1 MTMETIS
8 KRSKLMRT
16 EVEKTARC
24 IGDPNQDCGDIFG
37 GGAPMR
43 TTTLKSGAV
52 SKSRFCA
59 LAYAPMSEDGRLPA
73 VKHVILLVIEEADR
87 ALRFLVHPSL
97 ESIVDAIDFPYIKS
111 VLKDFVERIN
121 HYAAEL
127 FRQLCSLAVGPL
139 QTHAVGERLCEHPDM
154 HKLASQFTL
163 LAN

>member
-59 LAYAPMSEDGRLPA
+59 L
-73 VKHVILLVIEEADR
+73 KHVILLVIEEADR
-87 ALRFLVHPSL
+87 ALRFLVHPNL

-139 QTHAVGERLCEHPDM
+139 HTHAVGERLCEHPDM